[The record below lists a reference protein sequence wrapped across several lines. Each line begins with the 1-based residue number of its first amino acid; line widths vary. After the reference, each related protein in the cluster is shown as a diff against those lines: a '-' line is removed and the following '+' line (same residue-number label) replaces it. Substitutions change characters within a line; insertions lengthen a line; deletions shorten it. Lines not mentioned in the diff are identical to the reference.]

1 MNNKGFI
8 NDFSKQTRQEKI
20 RLSAEYT
27 DKPVEFERCLREH
40 LHSDLSVQALY
51 DEFTENAVSN
61 FYLPYSVVPNFLIND
76 RYYMVPMVTDE
87 SSVVAA
93 AAKAAKFWAF
103 HGGFRT
109 RIIATNKTGHIHFLW
124 KGSRER
130 LSGFISTIK
139 PGLFDTVLPLTGSM
153 TGRGGGILDIRLNDL
168 SEKMEN
174 YHQVEVIFNTVDS
187 MGANFINS
195 CLEMM
200 ADYFLYQ
207 AADHGLADDLEIIMS
222 VLSNYSPGCLVEC
235 SVSCP
240 VDELAKADDTISGH
254 DLAGRFE
261 IAVKMAQHDVY
272 RAVTHNK
279 GIYNGID
286 AVIVATGNDSRAVS
300 AAGHSFAAGDGNYK
314 GLTHATIDGNNF
326 DYRLRLPLPLGT
338 VGGLTRVH
346 PMAKMSMSLLQ
357 YPDAGELMAIVA
369 AAGMAS
375 NFSSVRAL
383 VTSGIQQGHMR
394 LHLTNLLRQ
403 LGASDPERNSAIEF
417 FRERTVTHA
426 GVANFLATLR
436 KKNH

>member
-1 MNNKGFI
+1 MNSTGFI
-8 NDFSKQTRQEKI
+8 NNFSKKTRQEKI
-20 RLSAEYT
+20 SLAAEYAAN
-27 DKPVEFERCLREH
+27 PVGFEHCLREH
-40 LHSDLSVQALY
+40 LHSDPSVQALY

-61 FYLPYSVVPNFLIND
+61 YYLPFSVVPNFLIND

-87 SSVVAA
+87 SSVIAA
-93 AAKAAKFWAF
+93 AAKAAKFWSL

-109 RIIATNKTGHIHFLW
+109 RILSTTKTGHIHFLW
-124 KGSRER
+124 KGTRER
-130 LSGFISTIK
+130 ISGFVSAIK
-139 PGLFDTVLPLTGSM
+139 TGLFNAVLPLTGNM

-168 SEKMEN
+168 SEEMEN
-174 YHQVEVIFNTVDS
+174 YHQLEVTFNTVDS

-200 ADYFLYQ
+200 AAYFLHQ
-207 AADHGLADDLEIIMS
+207 AVDHGLDEDLEIIMS

-240 VDELAKADDTISGH
+240 AGELANADDLISGH
-254 DLAGRFE
+254 ELARRFE
-261 IAVKMAQHDVY
+261 IAVNMAQHDVY

-300 AAGHSFAAGDGNYK
+300 AAGHSFAACDGRYR
-314 GLTHATIDGNNF
+314 GLTQATVDGNNF
-326 DYRLRLPLPLGT
+326 IYRLRLPLPLGT
-338 VGGLTRVH
+338 VGGMTAVH

-357 YPDAGELMAIVA
+357 NPDAGELMAVVA

-375 NFSSVRAL
+375 NFSAVRAL

-403 LGASDPERNSAIEF
+403 LNASEPERISAIDF
-417 FRERTVTHA
+417 FSERTVTHA
-426 GVANFLATLR
+426 GVVNFLASLR
-436 KKNH
+436 KKNN